1 MKIRYMI
8 LIALVNFILQTTLAP
23 YLRIYGIAPNTALIL
38 TVIIAMLGGIG
49 RGLTFGL
56 AAGILQDLFFS
67 KALGVHTLI
76 YGLLALGVGLIENKL
91 FKDNRLTP
99 AVLIV
104 GATLFFYLI
113 TYSMLYFADE
123 ANSVSFLLTRLFPLE
138 ALYNTGVC
146 LLVYRRIFSR
156 VYGYGLN

>member
-1 MKIRYMI
+1 MKIRYI
-8 LIALVNFILQTTLAP
+8 VLIAIANFIVQTTLAP
-23 YLRIYGIAPNTALIL
+23 YMRIYGIAPNTALIL
-38 TVIIAMLGGIG
+38 VVVISMLGGLG
-49 RGLTFGL
+49 RGLTF
-56 AAGILQDLFFS
+56 AVVAGVLQDLFFS

-76 YGLLALGVGLIENKL
+76 YCLLALGVGLIENKL

-99 AVLIV
+99 TVLIV
-104 GATLFFYLI
+104 GSTLLFYLI

-123 ANSVSFLLTRLFPLE
+123 VNSFSFVLTHLFPLE

-146 LLVYRRIFSR
+146 LLFYRRLFSR

>member
-1 MKIRYMI
+1 MKTRYMV
-8 LIALVNFILQTTLAP
+8 LFALLNFMLQTALAP
-23 YLRIYGIAPNTALIL
+23 FLRIYGIAPNTALIL
-38 TVIIAMLGGIG
+38 VVVIAMLGGVKK
-49 RGLTFGL
+49 GLTFGL

-76 YGLLALGVGLIENKL
+76 YGLLGLGVGLIENKL

-99 AVLIV
+99 TVLIF
-104 GATLFFYLI
+104 GATFLFYMI
-113 TYSMLYFADE
+113 TYVMLYFADE
-123 ANSVSFLLTRLFPLE
+123 TNSLSYLMTRLFPLE

-146 LLVYRRIFSR
+146 LLFYHRLFSR

>member
-1 MKIRYMI
+1 MKTRYMI
-8 LIALVNFILQTTLAP
+8 LFALLNFIMQTALAP
-23 YLRIYGIAPNTALIL
+23 FLRIYGIAPNTALIL
-38 TVIIAMLGGIG
+38 TVVIAMLGGTAK
-49 RGLTFGL
+49 GLTFGL

-67 KALGVHTLI
+67 KALGIHTLI
-76 YGLLALGVGLIENKL
+76 YGLLALGIGLLENKL

-123 ANSVSFLLTRLFPLE
+123 VNSISYVLTHLFPLE
-138 ALYNTGVC
+138 ALYNTGIC
-146 LLVYRRIFSR
+146 LLFYRRLFSK